1 MNARVTTFKITRAK
15 WDAAMETI
23 QTQVAA
29 RVSHNPAVKAGYWM
43 ADPTQGKLVVTVV
56 FESEAAM
63 HNAAHTA
70 KQLRELALQFD
81 ATSESVDELSVVAA
95 VEGHNFEAPGPH

>member
-1 MNARVTTFKITRAK
+1 MNARVTTFKIARSK

-23 QTQVAA
+23 QKQVST

-43 ADPTQGKLVVTVV
+43 ADPEAGKLVVTVI
-56 FESEAAM
+56 FENADAM
-63 HNAAHTA
+63 HQAAHTA

-81 ATSESVDELSVVAA
+81 ATSESVDELEVVAA
-95 VEGHNFEAPGPH
+95 VEGHTFER